1 MGMAAGQARLLSI
14 TSRMSDNELRAQIIN
29 NNKMRLATESS
40 QVSEAYVQALN
51 EAQLMFTNYDKD
63 NNASYQALTFNA
75 LTTYNPYNNQ
85 YALFNSAGNI
95 LVSEADAK
103 KFKDANGN
111 LNIFLKSYG
120 LEETTTYWDNLK
132 AHYDKEEK
140 GIEYKIDDNTS
151 AYIPGESADKIIDS
165 LKKLYEGSDDVHIGY
180 LSAKTSEMYTKYTT
194 LVADYVEKRDAYLSL
209 VADNML
215 ADYEKM
221 SITPA
226 GLSAKT
232 PSEILTLI
240 QGVAIDEESM
250 MADTTNKNNLN
261 QGIKYVQEI
270 LEKLDKSNPT
280 TQGKKTL
287 ETYKQILT
295 NGTGANSKVSY
306 SNGLFEFK
314 DGALVCDDWT
324 LKKSGNG
331 YTFTYTGEDS
341 SGAEKITTID
351 NLSIDGNGKF
361 AIQYNNDGTVTQ
373 SSINDAYETDKTTL
387 KDNFSVFTIPEEILQ
402 VIRGEN
408 TAGSLNDQTINVETK
423 NTDGNKKDVLI
434 SILNSLS
441 GAIYNIFDAN
451 KYIPDAASIRERA
464 EAIVKA
470 MDQSLIKD
478 KNAEIQKIIDKQTEI
493 ISAFN
498 LSVQEITKLVF
509 GGSLPSNITNMD
521 LDNIEKIHNALKG
534 DGIDDEELKNKLKDK
549 LNAFEQVY
557 DVYLLDCIQNTYG
570 EPNYSWIDTSN
581 PNDSYNENGQ
591 AKKVWYEN
599 LFLRMQ
605 QSGYQVLLDGL
616 ASSKDWIKF
625 AFDSGIVS
633 MEQIDA
639 YNNWNPIIYS
649 NCSDITEQT
658 NNAAIAKAEAEYNAA
673 MNKIENKD
681 KRYDLELKN
690 IDTEHNSLQT
700 EYDSIKG
707 AVDKNIERTFKMYG

>member
-1 MGMAAGQARLLSI
+1 
-14 TSRMSDNELRAQIIN
+14 
-29 NNKMRLATESS
+29 
-40 QVSEAYVQALN
+40 
-51 EAQLMFTNYDKD
+51 
-63 NNASYQALTFNA
+63 
-75 LTTYNPYNNQ
+75 
-85 YALFNSAGNI
+85 
-95 LVSEADAK
+95 
-103 KFKDANGN
+103 
-111 LNIFLKSYG
+111 
-120 LEETTTYWDNLK
+120 
-132 AHYDKEEK
+132 
-140 GIEYKIDDNTS
+140 
-151 AYIPGESADKIIDS
+151 
-165 LKKLYEGSDDVHIGY
+165 
-180 LSAKTSEMYTKYTT
+180 MYTKYTT

-221 SITPA
+221 SIQPA

-240 QGVAIDEESM
+240 QGVAIDEDSM
-250 MADTTNKNNLN
+250 MVKDTTNKDNLN

-280 TQGKKTL
+280 TQGKNTL

-324 LKKSGNG
+324 LKKSSDG

-351 NLSIDGNGKF
+351 GLSIGSNGKF

-373 SSINDAYETDKTTL
+373 SSIGEAYDEDGTL
-387 KDNFSVFTIPEEILQ
+387 NDNFSVFTIHEDILKL
-402 VIRGEN
+402 IRGEN
-408 TAGSLNDQTINVETK
+408 TAGSLEGKTIDVETK

-498 LSVQEITKLVF
+498 LSVQEITTLVF
-509 GGSLPSNITNMD
+509 GESLYGDITNMD
-521 LDNIEKIHNALKG
+521 LDNIEAIHNALNGK
-534 DGIDDEELKNKLKDK
+534 E

-570 EPNYSWIDTSN
+570 EPNYSWINTSN